1 MNHVHVIVTLS
12 CCLGYSMP
20 NRGKQTGEVTKSRA
34 LRISVEFD
42 GKYLK
47 DKQMQQQ

>member
-12 CCLGYSMP
+12 CCLGY
-20 NRGKQTGEVTKSRA
+20 RGKQTGEVTKSKA
-34 LRISVEFD
+34 LQISVEYD

-47 DKQMQQQ
+47 DKQKQQQ